1 MELPEKGT
9 VKDLVLYRIETA
21 KSDLRTAA
29 MLLMQKEYRAANN
42 RAYYA
47 IFHAI
52 TAIHALDGNA
62 YKRHKEVLAKFNKD
76 YVRTEIFPKSFGRK
90 IIEAEDIRHASDYD
104 DFYLA
109 SREETECQIAV
120 ADELIQLI
128 ESYCM
133 SQIDER
139 GKKTDIE

>member
-1 MELPEKGT
+1 MGLPEKGT

-29 MLLMQKEYRAANN
+29 MLLTQKEYRAANN
-42 RAYYA
+42 RAYCA

-104 DFYLA
+104 DFYIA
-109 SREETECQIAV
+109 TREEAQEQIGTAE
-120 ADELIQLI
+120 ELILLV
-128 ESYCM
+128 EKYCLRRM
-133 SQIDER
+133 NE
-139 GKKTDIE
+139 

>member
-21 KSDLRTAA
+21 KSDLRTAN

-104 DFYLA
+104 DFYIA
-109 SREETECQIAV
+109 TREEAQEQIGTAE
-120 ADELIQLI
+120 ELILLV
-128 ESYCM
+128 EKYCLRRM
-133 SQIDER
+133 NE
-139 GKKTDIE
+139 

>member
-1 MELPEKGT
+1 MGLPEKGT

-21 KSDLRTAA
+21 KSDLRTAN
-29 MLLMQKEYRAANN
+29 MLLTQKEYRAANN

-104 DFYLA
+104 DFYIA
-109 SREETECQIAV
+109 TREEAQEQIGTAE
-120 ADELIQLI
+120 ELI
-128 ESYCM
+128 
-133 SQIDER
+133 
-139 GKKTDIE
+139 

>member
-62 YKRHKEVLAKFNKD
+62 YKRHKEVLAKFNKG
-76 YVRTEIFPKSFGRK
+76 YVRTEILPKSFGRK

-104 DFYLA
+104 DFYIA
-109 SREETECQIAV
+109 TREEAQEQIGTAE
-120 ADELIQLI
+120 ELILLV
-128 ESYCM
+128 EKYCLRRM
-133 SQIDER
+133 NE
-139 GKKTDIE
+139 

>member
-90 IIEAEDIRHASDYD
+90 IIEAEDIRHASDYV
-104 DFYLA
+104 DFYIA
-109 SREETECQIAV
+109 PREEAQEQIGTAE
-120 ADELIQLI
+120 ELILLV
-128 ESYCM
+128 EKYCLRRM
-133 SQIDER
+133 NE
-139 GKKTDIE
+139 

>member
-1 MELPEKGT
+1 MGLPEKGT

-21 KSDLRTAA
+21 KSDLRTAY
-29 MLLMQKEYRAANN
+29 MLLTQKEYRAANN
-42 RAYYA
+42 RSYYA

-76 YVRTEIFPKSFGRK
+76 YVRTETFPKSFGRK

-104 DFYLA
+104 DFYIA
-109 SREETECQIAV
+109 TREEAQEQIAT
-120 ADELIQLI
+120 AEELISLI
-128 ESYCM
+128 ENYCFQRM
-133 SQIDER
+133 NK
-139 GKKTDIE
+139 G